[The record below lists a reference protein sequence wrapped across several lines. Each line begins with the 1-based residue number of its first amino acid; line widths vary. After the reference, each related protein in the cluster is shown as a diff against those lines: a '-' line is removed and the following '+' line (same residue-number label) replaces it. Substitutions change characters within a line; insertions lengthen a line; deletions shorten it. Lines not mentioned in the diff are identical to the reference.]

1 MAQIRIN
8 TLLNISNYD
17 LLQNCLERYVQIPTL
32 VKLWAKLEENNGSMF
47 NCTLKLSEKLIVVL
61 KSRNE
66 DFILAVNVL
75 SELSL
80 LYHELNPTFSLLIY
94 STVLNIIE
102 NNKEYIEDELKELK
116 IFILT
121 NCIEQLTALRKYGML
136 AECLKVLQKL
146 LFGDEY
152 LLSKVYE
159 LFYAIL
165 SSSGLPEYLCTF
177 ENING
182 TNTHYLPVYKKILD
196 LFQRIVYESHNGNAE
211 WFEIRRS
218 LIEKSIID
226 SFSLLP
232 HSEIRFLNF
241 NANILKRVLD
251 KIQEVTKR
259 GYTPPKRFIF

>member
-1 MAQIRIN
+1 MTGPDI
-8 TLLNISNYD
+8 
-17 LLQNCLERYVQIPTL
+17 
-32 VKLWAKLEENNGSMF
+32 
-47 NCTLKLSEKLIVVL
+47 
-61 KSRNE
+61 
-66 DFILAVNVL
+66 ILAVNVL

-121 NCIEQLTALRKYGML
+121 NCIEQLTALRKYGMM

-182 TNTHYLPVYKKILD
+182 TNTHYMP
-196 LFQRIVYESHNGNAE
+196 RIVYESHNGNAE

-226 SFSLLP
+226 SLSLLP
-232 HSEIRFLNF
+232 YSDIRFLNF

-259 GYTPPKRFIF
+259 ARMSRKQVPKEATLLCVLPIILNIRAIFILFIANLLIYCLELQRSYEFP